1 MTVRYE
7 YKSPCCGHD
16 YVEQRGASEP
26 MFFPKCAKCDT
37 GEYTLI
43 KETKLADEVEVQAAP
58 EGVAIPTPE
67 EAAE

>member
-7 YKSPCCGHD
+7 YKSECCGHN
-16 YVEQRGASEP
+16 YVEQRGATEP

-43 KETKLADEVEVQAAP
+43 KETKLADDIEVQAAP
-58 EGVAIPTPE
+58 VVE
-67 EAAE
+67 EAPKEASK